1 MKQVASLVKRNIQVY
16 SRNRMNIISSLF
28 TMVIII
34 VLMTVFLGDSAT
46 SSITSFLKEFDPARD
61 AVQDKL
67 NAGIYILNWI
77 VAGILLVNSVT
88 ISFAVVGIM
97 IEDKE
102 NNKLNSMYVA
112 PMKRSSFVFAY
123 VITGFIVTF
132 IMCLLTLGFSEAIIV
147 ANGGAMLTAVELLK
161 VIGVLAI
168 SVFVFSSFSFLCVL
182 AVNTSSS
189 FSHLGG
195 LIGTL
200 VGFLAAIYIPIGQ
213 MPESVTKVIKYLPT
227 LSGSSLFREL
237 FTKDIS
243 AKLFSGVPADMV
255 NEVNKEFG
263 VSLYYGDNEASFLLR
278 LLILTVSGI
287 IFLGIAIA
295 IMRKKHLADR

>member
-1 MKQVASLVKRNIQVY
+1 MKQIGSLIKRNIQVY
-16 SRNRMNIISSLF
+16 SRDRMNIFSSLF
-28 TMVIII
+28 TMIII
-34 VLMTVFLGDSAT
+34 VVLMTVFLGDSAT
-46 SSITSFLKEFDPARD
+46 SSITSLLKDVDPMRD
-61 AVQDKL
+61 AAQDKL
-67 NAGIYILNWI
+67 NATLYILNWI

-112 PMKRSSFVFAY
+112 PMKRSNFVFAY
-123 VITGFIVTF
+123 VLTGFIVTF
-132 IMCLLTLGFSEAIIV
+132 IMCLLTIAFSEIIIV
-147 ANGGAMLTAVELLK
+147 ASGGAMLSAIQLLK

-168 SVFVFSSFSFLCVL
+168 TVFVFSSFSFLCVL
-182 AVNTSSS
+182 AVKSSSS

-200 VGFLAAIYIPIGQ
+200 VGFLAAIYIPIGGL
-213 MPESVTKVIKYLPT
+213 PDSVGNVIKYLPT

-237 FTKDIS
+237 FTKDIG
-243 AKLFSGVPADMV
+243 AKLFSGVPADVV

-263 VSLYYGDNEASFLLR
+263 ISLYYGNTEASFLLR
-278 LLILTVSGI
+278 LLILMVSGI

-295 IMRKKHLADR
+295 IMKRKHLADR